1 MPLLTTNFLHLC
13 LENTYTMKFFLLLL
27 LGLPSCLWAQNKLL
41 KVEGS
46 SPNLYLLHT
55 IAAKDNF
62 YSIGRLYNVS
72 PKDQLAPFNKLSL
85 EKSLNPGQQLKIP
98 LAAGNFLQ
106 AGKAAAD
113 ESLIPVYYM
122 VADKEGLYRISINH
136 NKVPIESI
144 KQWNKLKGE
153 SLNTG
158 SPLIIGYLK
167 VKTALSAFAEN
178 AGNPPVVI
186 APIVDNKE
194 PIKPA
199 KTGGEPVNG
208 TEPLPPVIKPDP
220 APVVV
225 TPPTEVPKPIKENQ
239 ALPSETRKG
248 TGDNFNGGYFKALY
262 TESNLVKESGT
273 AAVFKSNSGHE
284 DGKYY
289 CLHNAAQPGTIIK
302 ITNNANGKTIFAK
315 VLDMIPDIKQN
326 NGLLIR
332 ISNAGADILGVT
344 DAKFECSINYSK

>member
-1 MPLLTTNFLHLC
+1 MPPLTTNFLHLC
-13 LENTYTMKFFLLLL
+13 PENRYTMKFFLLILL
-27 LGLPSCLWAQNKLL
+27 YIPSCLLAQNKVL

-55 IAAKDNF
+55 IAAKENF

-98 LAAGNFLQ
+98 LVTGNFLQ
-106 AGKAAAD
+106 SGKAAAD
-113 ESLIPVYYM
+113 ESLIPIYYT
-122 VADKEGLYRISINH
+122 VADKEGLYRISTNH

-144 KQWNKLKGE
+144 KQWNHLKGE

-158 SPLIIGYLK
+158 SNLIIGYLK
-167 VKTALSAFAEN
+167 VKTSLSALAEN
-178 AGNPPVVI
+178 ASNPPVVV
-186 APIVDNKE
+186 APIVD

-208 TEPLPPVIKPDP
+208 TEPLPPVKKPDP
-220 APVVV
+220 VPVVI
-225 TPPTEVPKPIKENQ
+225 TPTPEPPKTVKVNQ
-239 ALPSETRKG
+239 PLPSETMKG
-248 TGDNFNGGYFKALY
+248 TGDNFNGGYFKSLY
-262 TESNLVKESGT
+262 SETNLVKETGT
-273 AAVFKSNSGHE
+273 AAVFKSNSGHD

-332 ISNAGADILGVT
+332 ISNAGADILGLT
-344 DAKFECSINYSK
+344 DGKFECSISYSK